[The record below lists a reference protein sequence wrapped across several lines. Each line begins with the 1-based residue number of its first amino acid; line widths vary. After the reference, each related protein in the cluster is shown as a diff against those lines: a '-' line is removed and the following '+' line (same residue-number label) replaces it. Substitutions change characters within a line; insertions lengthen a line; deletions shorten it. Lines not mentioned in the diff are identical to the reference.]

1 MIQEI
6 GVPMNSPPKDMT
18 EEEFA
23 KRRERQ
29 RVLTLEQERHDAVR
43 SLLQILA
50 ILVVSTPLFIVHWRL
65 AKRLEAE

>member
-1 MIQEI
+1 
-6 GVPMNSPPKDMT
+6 MT

-29 RVLTLEQERHDAVR
+29 RILALERERHDAVR

-50 ILVVSTPLFIVHWRL
+50 ILVVSTPLFMVHWRL